1 MCVVLSDLHE
11 VQIRLQIQPVR
22 HLPADKRTQGRRG
35 LRELYVDE
43 EWLGFAPTAY
53 FSDVIGS
60 PYPESQIELL
70 LRRPRQGS
78 TQ

>member
-11 VQIRLQIQPVR
+11 IQICLQIQSIR
-22 HLPADKRTQGRRG
+22 HLPADKRTQGGGG
-35 LRELYVDE
+35 LCELNIDE
-43 EWLGFAPTAY
+43 KGFGLSAAANL
-53 FSDVIGS
+53 SDVIGS

-78 TQ
+78 AQ